1 MRLMLDNP
9 DLRAIPRNL
18 RRLGGQTGN
27 EAKQVQRY
35 LLGDVRRYQLGGDA
49 GLPTRVRQ
57 PPISDSGRAA
67 SRAVTGRCAE
77 PGVPEQVIPM
87 RMRRKPCHNGLAQL
101 AKVVR
106 EGGHFVAVHPGVDEQ
121 HASPAVHDNGVALAE
136 LALVDQ
142 HTLRDLPQHGC
153 KATRA
158 QRPPTTIR
166 ATRVA
171 TELGQL
177 LQLLDDWLATGHEQI
192 GTSLARFIG
201 IDGYGVETLRDDLAR
216 FMFLLGE
223 TDGEGLFSPRTVEL
237 IEPAA
242 LPALTPAN
250 PVSSA
255 RGTFS
260 PAELAEIEP
269 LTNVSPAANERE
281 YERRAASMTSS

>member
-1 MRLMLDNP
+1 MQ
-9 DLRAIPRNL
+9 
-18 RRLGGQTGN
+18 G
-27 EAKQVQRY
+27 Y
-35 LLGDVRRYQLGGDA
+35 
-49 GLPTRVRQ
+49 
-57 PPISDSGRAA
+57 
-67 SRAVTGRCAE
+67 
-77 PGVPEQVIPM
+77 
-87 RMRRKPCHNGLAQL
+87 
-101 AKVVR
+101 
-106 EGGHFVAVHPGVDEQ
+106 
-121 HASPAVHDNGVALAE
+121 
-136 LALVDQ
+136 
-142 HTLRDLPQHGC
+142 
-153 KATRA
+153 RA

>member
-1 MRLMLDNP
+1 
-9 DLRAIPRNL
+9 
-18 RRLGGQTGN
+18 
-27 EAKQVQRY
+27 VQGY
-35 LLGDVRRYQLGGDA
+35 
-49 GLPTRVRQ
+49 
-57 PPISDSGRAA
+57 
-67 SRAVTGRCAE
+67 
-77 PGVPEQVIPM
+77 
-87 RMRRKPCHNGLAQL
+87 
-101 AKVVR
+101 
-106 EGGHFVAVHPGVDEQ
+106 
-121 HASPAVHDNGVALAE
+121 
-136 LALVDQ
+136 
-142 HTLRDLPQHGC
+142 
-153 KATRA
+153 RA